1 MNKYTHRNLKGS
13 GSNQDQ
19 FYKGL
24 SYQKGYGIGD
34 QFRRFFSWITPIFRK
49 HALPKIQSG
58 LKKVGEEI
66 INSTA
71 NVAKDVIQGRSFS
84 ESANENVNNSVQNI
98 KEAVEN
104 SLEGK
109 GKSKIKKPY
118 TIFKKIQKNNSKN
131 KKDIF
136 D

>member
-1 MNKYTHRNLKGS
+1 M
-13 GSNQDQ
+13 
-19 FYKGL
+19 
-24 SYQKGYGIGD
+24 
-34 QFRRFFSWITPIFRK
+34 
-49 HALPKIQSG
+49 PKIQSG
-58 LKKVGEEI
+58 LKKVAVEI

-84 ESANENVNNSVQNI
+84 ESATENANNSVQNI

-118 TIFKKIQKNNSKN
+118 TIFKKIQKNNFKN

>member
-1 MNKYTHRNLKGS
+1 MNKYTHKNLKGS
-13 GSNQDQ
+13 GSNDQQ

-24 SYQKGYGIGD
+24 TYQKGYGIGD
-34 QFRRFFSWITPIFRK
+34 QFRRFFNWITPILKK
-49 HALPKIQSG
+49 HALPKIESG

-71 NVAKDVIQGRSFS
+71 NIAKDVIQGRSFS

-98 KEAVEN
+98 KEAVET

-109 GKSKIKKPY
+109 GNLKRPY
-118 TIFKKIQKNNSKN
+118 TIFKRIEEKKKKKN
-131 KKDIF
+131 KSDIF
-136 D
+136 E

>member
-1 MNKYTHRNLKGS
+1 MNKYTHKNLKGS
-13 GSNQDQ
+13 GSNDQQ

-24 SYQKGYGIGD
+24 TYQKGYGIGD
-34 QFRRFFSWITPIFRK
+34 QFRRFFNWITPILKK
-49 HALPKIQSG
+49 HALPKIESG

-71 NVAKDVIQGRSFS
+71 NIAKDVIQGRSFS

-98 KEAVEN
+98 KEAVET

-109 GKSKIKKPY
+109 GNLKRPY
-118 TIFKKIQKNNSKN
+118 TIFKKIEEKKKKKN
-131 KKDIF
+131 KSDIF
-136 D
+136 E